1 MSSASNGMKPCVSL
15 VEDTNVVDD
24 VAVVLDDHLE
34 NIKNGA
40 ACREESWLPFD
51 WLRPH

>member
-34 NIKNGA
+34 NIKNGG
-40 ACREESWLPFD
+40 ACRD
-51 WLRPH
+51 